1 MLRLSRYY
9 TIVRTSL
16 EDYFVYRL
24 NFALWRVRA
33 VIQLLILY
41 FLWLTAYGGLNN
53 LFGYSQGQMLTYIL
67 GVSLIRSYVLA
78 ARLSEGVGAQIITGE
93 ISNMLL
99 KPISYLRYI
108 FARDLSDKLI
118 NIFFSS
124 IELVLIVAILRPPLV
139 LQGNGLFFTGALISV
154 LVGLTL
160 YFVLNFS
167 LSLSAFWLHG
177 DDWWA
182 PRFIFGIILDFLAGG
197 LFPIDALPGL
207 AKQLV
212 LLTPFPYLL
221 YFPMKVY
228 LGQADG
234 EVIIRGLAIGLV
246 WLLGLYLFQR
256 WLWRRGLMAYTSSG
270 G

>member
-1 MLRLSRYY
+1 M
-9 TIVRTSL
+9 
-16 EDYFVYRL
+16 
-24 NFALWRVRA
+24 
-33 VIQLLILY
+33 QLLILY

-53 LFGYSQGQMLTYIL
+53 LFGYSQAQMLTYIL
-67 GVSLIRSYVLA
+67 GISLIRSYILA

-93 ISNMLL
+93 ISNMLV
-99 KPISYLRYI
+99 KPISYLKYI

-124 IELVLIVAILRPPLV
+124 VELVVIVALLRPPLV
-139 LQGNGLFFTGALISV
+139 FQSDPLLLAEGVLSV

-160 YFVLNFS
+160 YFILNFS

-207 AKQLV
+207 VRQVV

-221 YFPMKVY
+221 FFPMKIY
-228 LGQADG
+228 LGQAAASFA
-234 EVIIRGLAIGLV
+234 VRGFLIGVV
-246 WLLGLYLFQR
+246 WVVGLYLFQR
-256 WLWRRGLMAYTSSG
+256 WLWQRGLKAYIAAGS
-270 G
+270 